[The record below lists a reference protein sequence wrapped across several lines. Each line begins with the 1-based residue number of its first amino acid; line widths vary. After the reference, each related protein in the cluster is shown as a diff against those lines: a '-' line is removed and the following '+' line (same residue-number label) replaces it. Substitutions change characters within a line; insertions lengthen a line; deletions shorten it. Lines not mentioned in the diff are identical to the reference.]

1 MENIIEAKIYLCDD
15 KYILPDD
22 VAQKL
27 MKESGGDLYAFCEYN
42 ELESI
47 LDSKAKL
54 LANWRYGQER
64 VEEEKKEAYK
74 KGFEDGKEAL
84 MKELVLSIKLKE

>member
-1 MENIIEAKIYLCDD
+1 MENIIEAKIYLVDD
-15 KYILPDD
+15 KYILPEE
-22 VAQKL
+22 VAKKL
-27 MKESGGDLYAFCEYN
+27 SKESGGDLYSIVKYN
-42 ELESI
+42 DMERI

-54 LANWRYGQER
+54 IANWRYRQER